1 MHQEQT
7 GNDRLLCLLKGFLIC
22 HCEQGSIS
30 YHVKK
35 LDWVCKF
42 SGRSPRLKSL
52 SNSLVE
58 HFNYWP
64 GLCLGPGV
72 QSSSLLHNVSLN
84 LLISVDAPALW
95 ACWAWDQTS
104 SSHVRLLPLV
114 VIAKC
119 GFSLTKFGTWVPT
132 IFTKNPHSMKEPREG
147 LRQGRLLLLL
157 LSVCFIGG
165 NQEKQQ
171 GGRTGSCCQDSA
183 LEFLLLQSSQTRC
196 VLLSF

>member
-1 MHQEQT
+1 MHSEQT

-72 QSSSLLHNVSLN
+72 QSSSLLHDVSLN
-84 LLISVDAPALW
+84 LLISVDAPAFW
-95 ACWAWDQTS
+95 ARWARGPDVIISCAAPSTGGDCKVWLLTHKIWDLG
-104 SSHVRLLPLV
+104 SHHL
-114 VIAKC
+114 
-119 GFSLTKFGTWVPT
+119 
-132 IFTKNPHSMKEPREG
+132 H
-147 LRQGRLLLLL
+147 
-157 LSVCFIGG
+157 
-165 NQEKQQ
+165 
-171 GGRTGSCCQDSA
+171 
-183 LEFLLLQSSQTRC
+183 
-196 VLLSF
+196 